1 MDYEVFT
8 RHLGKAGMQIQEF
21 AALIGVHATSISK
34 YSKSEIPR
42 KYAVLAVLLGDAV
55 DRSYDY
61 RSVLDRY
68 GISWRGAKKSGRK
81 VTSIAEYRGHPQK

>member
-1 MDYEVFT
+1 MDYEGFT

-34 YSKSEIPR
+34 YSKAEIPQ

-55 DRSYDY
+55 DRNYDF
-61 RSVLDRY
+61 RAVLVRY
-68 GISWRGAKKSGRK
+68 GISWSDAKTGRK
-81 VTSIAEYRGHPQK
+81 VTNIAEYRGRPNK